1 MMTCAPLT
9 GTPSG
14 YQRHKRAS
22 EKPCGACRDAR
33 NAHRRHWRATRK
45 PGQPRPVPPGLTCA
59 ACGDPFAGEVVRR
72 TPRGLIHPYTCAS
85 PDALSDGRW
94 VMRSG
99 IRRWTTDRKAA

>member
-33 NAHRRHWRATRK
+33 NAYRRHWRATRK
-45 PGQPRPVPPGLTCA
+45 PGQPRPVPPGL
-59 ACGDPFAGEVVRR
+59 
-72 TPRGLIHPYTCAS
+72 PRGLGARARPGAFLIPRKLRLAGA
-85 PDALSDGRW
+85 P
-94 VMRSG
+94 SG
-99 IRRWTTDRKAA
+99 C

>member
-14 YQRHKRAS
+14 HQRHKRAG
-22 EKPCGACRDAR
+22 EPPCAPCRDAR
-33 NAHRRHWRATRK
+33 NAYRRHWRATRK

-72 TPRGLIHPYTCAS
+72 TPAGMVHAVSCGS
-85 PDALSDGRW
+85 PDVLDAGRW
-94 VMRSG
+94 VLIRG
-99 IRRWTTDRKAA
+99 VRRWIAREVAA